1 MRNPKLLPPLMP
13 NQIWSSPLAH
23 DCQPTHITNLG
34 EKKEKGKKQAI
45 DGTSTLSLSFSLI
58 IFIFIFFLFAG
69 IPVICMD
76 GHILSN
82 ER

>member
-1 MRNPKLLPPLMP
+1 MIANPPTT
-13 NQIWSSPLAH
+13 QIWG
-23 DCQPTHITNLG
+23 T
-34 EKKEKGKKQAI
+34 KKEKRKKQAI
-45 DGTSTLSLSFSLI
+45 DGTSSLSFSLI

>member
-13 NQIWSSPLAH
+13 SQIWQSSRVHA
-23 DCQPTHITNLG
+23 CQPTHNTNLG
-34 EKKEKGKKQAI
+34 EKKQQAI
-45 DGTSTLSLSFSLI
+45 DGTSSLSVSLI
-58 IFIFIFFLFAG
+58 IFIFFFFLFAG